1 MNTTKWKEHKVI
13 EHKDVDNVFIIKDK
27 ISHMQKKK
35 KRKKIY
41 QHINNGYVSIILTFT
56 ILLFLSFAIP
66 FIYYFYIQKL
76 NILFKEKRNI

>member
-35 KRKKIY
+35 KGRKY
-41 QHINNGYVSIILTFT
+41 TNTLTMVM
-56 ILLFLSFAIP
+56 S
-66 FIYYFYIQKL
+66 
-76 NILFKEKRNI
+76 E